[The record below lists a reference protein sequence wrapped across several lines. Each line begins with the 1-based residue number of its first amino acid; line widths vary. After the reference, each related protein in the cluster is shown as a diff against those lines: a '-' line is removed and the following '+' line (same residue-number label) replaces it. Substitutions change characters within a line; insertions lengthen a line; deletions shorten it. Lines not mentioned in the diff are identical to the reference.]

1 MPNWLIGLASR
12 LDETVATLLMAGVV
26 FVFVLAALHGLLRLY
41 EAAKQ
46 GRRGARQAAA
56 AEAESVAVG
65 DEGWALDDW
74 QRLLKQADRRLGEKD
89 DGPPSD
95 ADD

>member
-1 MPNWLIGLASR
+1 MPNWLIALASD
-12 LDETVATLLMAGVV
+12 LDGTVATLLMAGVV
-26 FVFVLAALHGLLRLY
+26 FVFALAALHGLLRLY
-41 EAAKQ
+41 ESAKQ
-46 GRRGARQAAA
+46 GRRSAGPAA

-65 DEGWALDDW
+65 DEGLALDDW
-74 QRLLKQADRRLGEKD
+74 QRLLKQADRRLGEND